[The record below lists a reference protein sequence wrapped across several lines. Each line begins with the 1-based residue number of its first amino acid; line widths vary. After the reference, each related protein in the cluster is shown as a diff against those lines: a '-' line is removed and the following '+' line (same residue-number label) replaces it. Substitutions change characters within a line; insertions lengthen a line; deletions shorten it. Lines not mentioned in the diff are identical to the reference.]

1 MTLENR
7 EAARIVYR
15 MDGPPAA
22 WVAKSET
29 LLDSAAGLAT
39 SSSRLLTTGSSGRA
53 GEQINTSEF
62 GCRIHKNVGNILL
75 SRGGEARGERWP
87 PAGATY
93 LVASA
98 ARPSVPPGSSS
109 SRVSRC
115 CRRTPPPLRAGLTL
129 PLNLNLIFMKDGY
142 LYKKRW
148 IRQGAQ

>member
-29 LLDSAAGLAT
+29 LLDSAAGFAT
-39 SSSRLLTTGSSGRA
+39 SSSRLLTTGSGAR

-75 SRGGEARGERWP
+75 SRGGEASGCGGRPRGQH
-87 PAGATY
+87 
-93 LVASA
+93 
-98 ARPSVPPGSSS
+98 
-109 SRVSRC
+109 
-115 CRRTPPPLRAGLTL
+115 
-129 PLNLNLIFMKDGY
+129 I
-142 LYKKRW
+142 
-148 IRQGAQ
+148 